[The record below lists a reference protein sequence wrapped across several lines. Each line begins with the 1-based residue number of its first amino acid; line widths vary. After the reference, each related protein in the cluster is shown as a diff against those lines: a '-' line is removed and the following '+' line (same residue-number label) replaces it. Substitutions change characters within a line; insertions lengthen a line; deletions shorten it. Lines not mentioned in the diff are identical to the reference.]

1 MGKNKDSLLRAAGKR
16 ACQRNN
22 VGFLRTP
29 GSVSWSGSWAQDTS
43 DLCVGASLPILLF
56 FILGGVALHERLLG
70 DSHLLAHLVGQLK
83 IALAQE
89 FAQAFVDLF
98 EPGTVKVTDVF
109 FA

>member
-29 GSVSWSGSWAQDTS
+29 GSVSWSGSRAQDTS

-70 DSHLLAHLVGQLK
+70 INELSEVTMGV
-83 IALAQE
+83 
-89 FAQAFVDLF
+89 VDLAC
-98 EPGTVKVTDVF
+98 ERVY
-109 FA
+109 